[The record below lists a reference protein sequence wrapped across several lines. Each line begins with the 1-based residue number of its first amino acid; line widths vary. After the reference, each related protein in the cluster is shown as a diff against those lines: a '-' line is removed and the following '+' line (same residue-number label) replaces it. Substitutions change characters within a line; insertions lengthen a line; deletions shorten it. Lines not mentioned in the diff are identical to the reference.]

1 MAFTTNYK
9 LANIFNSKK
18 TNTFTTGGLTIL
30 MIVLMLVLAILP
42 AYKSITDQLKN
53 NETKTK
59 YLSDL
64 KQKRVAMDSLS
75 EEYVE
80 NKDLITLYQK
90 YNGTKPNTEILL
102 ANFAKICEK
111 EDCKLISISFD
122 ELAQTKDEEIAS
134 IPGILTNPVKLSM
147 VGTIEQLDNV
157 LSDLEDF
164 PIPLNI
170 KDVQYSHYLEKN
182 GTTIQEEKSV
192 IDDPRFTL
200 SITLEY
206 YLWSD

>member
-18 TNTFTTGGLTIL
+18 TSSFTTGGLTIL

-64 KQKRVAMDSLS
+64 KQKRLAMDSLS
-75 EEYVE
+75 EEFLE
-80 NKDLITLYQK
+80 NKNLISLYQK
-90 YNGTKPNTEILL
+90 YNGTKPNTELLL

-111 EDCKLISISFD
+111 ESCKLVSITFD
-122 ELAQTKDEEIAS
+122 SVQETKDEEILAV
-134 IPGILTNPVKLSM
+134 PGVVTNPVKISM
-147 VGTIEQLDNV
+147 IGTIEQLDNV

-164 PIPLNI
+164 AIPLNI
-170 KDVQYSHYLEKN
+170 LDVQYSHYLEKT
-182 GTTIQEEKSV
+182 GTTVQEEKSV
-192 IDDPRFTL
+192 IEDPRFEL
-200 SITLEY
+200 QISLEY
-206 YLWSD
+206 YLWSE